1 MQSELESLII
11 VICLSLILLS
21 LIMNTTDLK
30 GASDSGCQ
38 LLKMILGSH
47 TLIKKNNMTPLEG
60 TP

>member
-30 GASDSGCQ
+30 GASDSGRQ
-38 LLKMILGSH
+38 LLKMILGSYA
-47 TLIKKNNMTPLEG
+47 LIKKNYMTP
-60 TP
+60 PPPP